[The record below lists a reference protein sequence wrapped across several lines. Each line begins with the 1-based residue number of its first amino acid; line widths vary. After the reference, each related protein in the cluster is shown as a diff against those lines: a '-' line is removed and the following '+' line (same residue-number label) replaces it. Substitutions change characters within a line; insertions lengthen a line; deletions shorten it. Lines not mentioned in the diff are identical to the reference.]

1 MINMFMVFVWTLSDV
16 IGAILLIVFCI
27 IIIGLVLLVKISNK
41 IEEHKEWKEQKKKSQ
56 EMINQAKKEHGMEVE

>member
-1 MINMFMVFVWTLSDV
+1 MFGVFVWTLSDV

-56 EMINQAKKEHGMEVE
+56 EMINQAKREHGMEVK